1 MAKYRG
7 TGQIS
12 SADYKHV
19 KYVGKTKGGQA
30 VTITLEKAI
39 NLGNIDWTFAEK
51 DDTVAEIVMT
61 AVYRNTDEMATDTKE
76 PWTVEIDGEIA
87 SASKGI
93 MTGVGIFYID
103 DTAIALSRG
112 GGKFTV
118 EREFREINADGDRG
132 PVEDR
137 IIMEGSRATLT
148 MNTLQIL
155 TRLADLYPGLETV
168 AAEVV
173 DGTEGEEPGNEEIEE
188 PGDETTGEEINGE
201 ETNDEGTE

>member
-12 SADYKHV
+12 SADYKKV
-19 KYVGKTKGGQA
+19 KYVGKTKGGKPI
-30 VTITLEKAI
+30 TIELDNAI

-61 AVYRNTDEMATDTKE
+61 AVYDNTDAMATETEE
-76 PWTVEIDGEIA
+76 PWTVEIDGE
-87 SASKGI
+87 SVTPSQGI
-93 MTGVGIFYID
+93 LTGVGVFYIGE
-103 DTAIALSRG
+103 TAIALSRG

-132 PVEDR
+132 PVKDR
-137 IIMEGSRATLT
+137 IVMDGSRATLT

-155 TRLADLYPGLETV
+155 TRLTDLYPGL
-168 AAEVV
+168 A
-173 DGTEGEEPGNEEIEE
+173 TE
-188 PGDETTGEEINGE
+188 
-201 ETNDEGTE
+201 

>member
-1 MAKYRG
+1 MAKYTG
-7 TGQIS
+7 TGVVA
-12 SADYKHV
+12 SADYKAV

-30 VTITLEKAI
+30 VTIELTKAI

-61 AVYRNTDEMATDTKE
+61 AVYSNTDATATDTKE
-76 PWTVEIDGEIA
+76 PWTVEIDGTPS
-87 SASKGI
+87 SASSEI
-93 MTGVGIFYID
+93 LTGVGIFYID

-132 PVEDR
+132 PVEGR
-137 IIMEGSRATLT
+137 IAIESSRATLT

-155 TRLADLYPGLETV
+155 TRLTDLYAGLETV
-168 AAEVV
+168 
-173 DGTEGEEPGNEEIEE
+173 TE
-188 PGDETTGEEINGE
+188 
-201 ETNDEGTE
+201 

>member
-12 SADYKHV
+12 SADYKAV

-30 VTITLEKAI
+30 VTIELDSAI

-61 AVYRNTDEMATDTKE
+61 AVYDNTDAMATDTTE
-76 PWTVEIDGEIA
+76 PWTVEIDGENVTP
-87 SASKGI
+87 SQGI
-93 MTGVGIFYID
+93 LTGVGVFYIGE
-103 DTAIALSRG
+103 TPIALSRG

-118 EREFREINADGDRG
+118 EREFREINVDGDRG
-132 PVEDR
+132 PVKDR
-137 IIMEGSRATLT
+137 IVMEGSRATLT

-155 TRLADLYPGLETV
+155 TKLTDLYVGL
-168 AAEVV
+168 A
-173 DGTEGEEPGNEEIEE
+173 TE
-188 PGDETTGEEINGE
+188 
-201 ETNDEGTE
+201 

>member
-1 MAKYRG
+1 MAKLRG
-7 TGQIS
+7 TGQIT
-12 SADYKHV
+12 SADYKEV
-19 KYVGKTKGGQA
+19 KYVGKTKGGKA
-30 VTITLEKAI
+30 VTITLDKAI

-61 AVYRNTDEMATDTKE
+61 AVYSNTDEMSKDTKE
-76 PWTVEIDGEIA
+76 PWTVEVEGENV
-87 SASKGI
+87 SASQGI

-103 DTAIALSRG
+103 DTPIALSRG

-137 IIMEGSRATLT
+137 IVMEGSRATLT

-155 TRLADLYPGLETV
+155 TRLADLYPGL
-168 AAEVV
+168 APDA
-173 DGTEGEEPGNEEIEE
+173 
-188 PGDETTGEEINGE
+188 
-201 ETNDEGTE
+201 

>member
-12 SADYKHV
+12 SADYKKV

-30 VTITLEKAI
+30 VTIELDDAI

-61 AVYRNTDEMATDTKE
+61 AVYSNTDEMSPDTKE
-76 PWTVEIDGEIA
+76 PWTVEIEGENVTP
-87 SASKGI
+87 SQGI
-93 MTGVGIFYID
+93 LTGVGIFYVD
-103 DTAIALSRG
+103 DTPFALSRG

-118 EREFREINADGDRG
+118 EREFREINVDGDRG
-132 PVEDR
+132 PVKDR
-137 IIMEGSRATLT
+137 IVMEGSRATLT

-155 TRLADLYPGLETV
+155 TKLTDLYVGL
-168 AAEVV
+168 A
-173 DGTEGEEPGNEEIEE
+173 TEQ
-188 PGDETTGEEINGE
+188 
-201 ETNDEGTE
+201 

>member
-12 SADYKHV
+12 SADYKEV
-19 KYVGKTKGGQA
+19 KYVGKTKGGKA
-30 VTITLEKAI
+30 VTITLDKAI

-61 AVYRNTDEMATDTKE
+61 AVYGNTDEMSPDTKE
-76 PWTVEIDGEIA
+76 PWTVEVEGENV
-87 SASKGI
+87 SASQEI

-103 DTAIALSRG
+103 DTPIALSRG

-132 PVEDR
+132 PVEGR
-137 IIMEGSRATLT
+137 IVMDGSRATLT

-155 TRLADLYPGLETV
+155 TRLADLYVGLETE
-168 AAEVV
+168 A
-173 DGTEGEEPGNEEIEE
+173 
-188 PGDETTGEEINGE
+188 
-201 ETNDEGTE
+201 